1 MFEILMIL
9 LVTRSALEVFT
20 NVILGPL
27 RLNVPA
33 LTGLAIL
40 GLAAWLLVRRRNVAW
55 HPIAT
60 GWVIWLAVLLPFVF
74 LSWRSFGS
82 EGLMAVREWV
92 RLLSIAAVFLLAYN
106 LRPKEGRRSGL
117 RLLFL
122 GLPIPLAVAM
132 YQLIFRKGL
141 VVGSE
146 YRLMGT
152 LAHPNSLGVLL
163 VFFIALTYGRSRT
176 SSHPLWM
183 VLIAIEMV
191 FLVGTLNIGGYL
203 MLGALWAWIFLR
215 EESRGRAVV
224 LGLCALFALTLLTNR
239 QAPAKVERVE
249 STLLTNRQAP
259 AKVKSVG
266 LIAPSR
272 IVPAVEQMI
281 PGSSIGWRFANW
293 VNLIDLWKKKPW
305 LGYGLNTTSLI
316 NPWKTDQKIGF
327 APHNDFLRYLVET
340 GAVGLLAFC
349 GFILFSGIQ
358 MLKAALRARP
368 ARGAPLLWIL
378 TGVFLA
384 WQGGSMGDNLISTT
398 VFQFYFWAAL
408 GFALREEKAAEERF
422 RAEGPSSRVWTTV
435 YPIDDRGAK
444 IGGIETY
451 IRRFIQATP
460 FDGELRIIGI
470 TAKKGGLAKGLWHT
484 IPFEGRT
491 IRFFPALRVADPN
504 RRTMIPLFFR
514 FAAVLAARPRLLAM
528 EGGFWLFHRIEP
540 VLAFGRVPGKK
551 VLFVHGDHRDLGNPQ
566 CESRWR
572 RIRSLY
578 GRLERLLIPRLDR
591 VFVVS
596 RPALEMMRKLYPSR
610 ADRFAYLPTAY
621 DSAVFHQR
629 PDADRSVLR
638 TRHGLPEDGHLVLSV
653 GRLEKAKDPFLLLEV
668 FRRLLGRCPDVRLAV
683 VGCGQLE
690 PALRAK
696 SEALGLFDRVIWMG
710 PRTPA
715 EIADLMG
722 AADVLLLT
730 SAFEAMPVA
739 VLEALACGLP
749 VVSPDLGEM
758 RSLVADDAMVRL
770 TASRDPEELAAATA
784 AVLARPRPAEGISS
798 RVTEFAAETVFRTLA
813 LELRELARPAS
824 GDPL

>member
-1 MFEILMIL
+1 MFEILMTL

-132 YQLIFRKGL
+132 YQLIFGKGL
-141 VVGSE
+141 VIGSE

-152 LAHPNSLGVLL
+152 LSHPNSLGVLL

-215 EESRGRAVV
+215 EEARGRAVV

-239 QAPAKVERVE
+239 QAPAKV
-249 STLLTNRQAP
+249 
-259 AKVKSVG
+259 KSVG
-266 LIAPSR
+266 LIAPSK
-272 IVPAVEQMI
+272 IVPAVAQMRYT
-281 PGSSIGWRFANW
+281 SSMDWRFANW
-293 VNLIDLWKKKPW
+293 TNLIDLWKKKPW

-316 NPWKTDQKIGF
+316 NPWKTVQKTGF
-327 APHNDFLRYLVET
+327 APHSDFLRYLVET
-340 GAVGLLAFC
+340 GAVGFLAFC

-408 GFALREEKAAEERF
+408 GFTLREEKATEERF
-422 RAEGPSSRVWTTV
+422 RAECPPSRVWTTV

-514 FAAVLAARPRLLAM
+514 FAAALAARPRLLAM

-578 GRLERLLIPRLDR
+578 GHLERLLIPRLDR

-629 PDADRSVLR
+629 LDADRSVLR
-638 TRHGLPEDGHLVLSV
+638 TRHGLPGDGYLVLSV

-668 FRRLLGRCPDVRLAV
+668 FRRLLGRCPDVHLAV
-683 VGCGQLE
+683 VGCGRLE
-690 PALRAK
+690 PALRTK
-696 SEALGLFDRVIWMG
+696 SEVLGLFDRVIWMG

-758 RSLVADDAMVRL
+758 RSLVTDDAMGLL
-770 TASRDPEELAAATA
+770 TASHDPEELAASAA
-784 AVLARPRPAEGISS
+784 AVLARPRPAGGISS
-798 RVTEFAAETVFRTLA
+798 RITEFAAETVFRKLG
-813 LELRELARPAS
+813 LELRELARPAA
-824 GDPL
+824 GDPS